1 MSSPPNLNL
10 VVLTMATAMD
20 ETQLAAVAEGVDAA
34 LDDINSKV
42 TCRLCNLYVDPMHCV
57 QKGKDSWICNQCQN
71 INMILYR
78 NLGGRPQEL
87 SEMSIN
93 DQREFWQRAHALDEA
108 EGQSKWKVVR
118 AALVEVRSKE
128 VCRRE
133 VNSLQGSY
141 LPMAVHL
148 KAGWTKEQVESY
160 KDFEDHPDPVGRLWR
175 IPVKSIAVEDIKSS
189 IEKELLTRERTFKKK
204 RAEPAAK
211 AGASKKIK
219 TGADNADPEP
229 EEDKAEES
237 RLCFFIP
244 SDSDD
249 EVVAVRKRAKGG
261 DKNSAK
267 ALARAKAAAERKEE
281 REAAASMKSATAL
294 ASKSIAQL
302 NSLTNNLQG
311 AKISME
317 KKGPEKFGEDLPGMV
332 EEALT
337 KLSEWKSQVTTVL
350 SKSQNKQK
358 FDGLTAVSFNKKEFI
373 TETKAAQSLLSDFR
387 FRSRELNAAKAGS
400 TKPKSA
406 SKKKA
411 KK

>member
-1 MSSPPNLNL
+1 
-10 VVLTMATAMD
+10 MATEMD
-20 ETQLAAVAEGVDAA
+20 ETQLAAQLAAVAEGVDAA
-34 LDDINSKV
+34 LDEINSKV
-42 TCRLCNLYVDPMHCV
+42 TCRLCNLYVDPMTSI
-57 QKGKDSWICNQCQN
+57 QKGKDSWICSKCQN

-93 DQREFWQRAHALDEA
+93 DQREFWQRAHSLDEVD
-108 EGQSKWKVVR
+108 GQNKWKVVR

-141 LPMAVHL
+141 LPMAVHMT
-148 KAGWTKEQVESY
+148 AGWTKAQVESY
-160 KDFEDHPDPVGRLWR
+160 NDYEDHPEPVGRLWR

-204 RAEPAAK
+204 RAEPTAK
-211 AGASKKIK
+211 AGASKKVK

-229 EEDKAEES
+229 EEKEQES
-237 RLCFFIP
+237 RICFFIP
-244 SDSDD
+244 SDSDE
-249 EVVAVRKRAKGG
+249 EVVSTRKRGGGG
-261 DKNSAK
+261 DKQSAK

-281 REAAASMKSATAL
+281 REAIQHMKAATAL

-311 AKISME
+311 AKTSID
-317 KKGPEKFGEDLPGMV
+317 KKGQEKFGDDLPGMV
-332 EEALT
+332 EEALA
-337 KLSEWKSQVTTVL
+337 KMLAWKGEVTTVL

-358 FDGLTAVSFNKKEFI
+358 FDGLTAISFNKKEFI
-373 TETKAAQSLLSDFR
+373 TETKAASSLLADFR
-387 FRSRELNAAKAGS
+387 HTVREMNAEKAAAS
-400 TKPKSA
+400 TKAKSKSA
-406 SKKKA
+406 PKKGRGA

>member
-1 MSSPPNLNL
+1 M
-10 VVLTMATAMD
+10 T
-20 ETQLAAVAEGVDAA
+20 
-34 LDDINSKV
+34 K
-42 TCRLCNLYVDPMHCV
+42 
-57 QKGKDSWICNQCQN
+57 
-71 INMILYR
+71 
-78 NLGGRPQEL
+78 
-87 SEMSIN
+87 
-93 DQREFWQRAHALDEA
+93 REFWQRAHALDEA

-148 KAGWTKEQVESY
+148 KAGWTKAQVESY
-160 KDFEDHPDPVGRLWR
+160 NDFEDHPDPVGRLWR

-229 EEDKAEES
+229 EEKAEES
-237 RLCFFIP
+237 RICFFIP
-244 SDSDD
+244 SDSDE
-249 EVVAVRKRAKGG
+249 EVVSGRKRGGGG

-311 AKISME
+311 AKNSME
-317 KKGPEKFGEDLPGMV
+317 KEGPEKFGDDLHGMV

-337 KLSEWKSQVTTVL
+337 KLSNWKSQVTTVL

-387 FRSRELNAAKAGS
+387 FRSRELNAEKAAS

-406 SKKKA
+406 PKKRA